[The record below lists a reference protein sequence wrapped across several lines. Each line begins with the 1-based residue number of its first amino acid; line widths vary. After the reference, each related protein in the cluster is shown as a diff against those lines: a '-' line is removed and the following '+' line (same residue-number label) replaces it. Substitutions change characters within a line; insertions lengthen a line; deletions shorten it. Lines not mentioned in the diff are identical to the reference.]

1 MLIEKAIV
9 LLNEFAEAKKDEDFK
24 EFAQNLTFFVLKYKN
39 KHNINDIKTFIDLMR
54 QNIDDKNRE
63 TIVIH

>member
-24 EFAQNLTFFVLKYKN
+24 EFAQNLTFFC
-39 KHNINDIKTFIDLMR
+39 IEI
-54 QNIDDKNRE
+54 
-63 TIVIH
+63 